1 MKRTRKTDRSRQ
13 QMDSYDVRFW
23 DIKKLGNGTGAR
35 HRVRWSVDGR
45 EHCRSFKARPLADG
59 FLDGL
64 KDAVRRRRPFSPR
77 TGLPEA
83 ETAGGEMITWYAHA
97 RAYAEAKWGS
107 LAPVSRRSVAEA
119 LVTVTVA
126 LMGKEPGAPEPRVL
140 RQALFAWAFNP
151 ATRDTDPPP
160 EITVALDW
168 AGRASLPIADL
179 DDTAT
184 VRLALA
190 ACAQTLTGKAAAGS
204 TQRRK
209 RSVFYNALGYAV
221 EQGHLAANPVDRI
234 QWTAPAVAATV
245 DRRVV
250 VSPAQASKLLA
261 AVRGL
266 SDRGAHLEAF
276 YACLYYAALRP
287 SEAVMLRESD
297 LYLPAKGW
305 GRIGLAV
312 SASRAGR
319 SWTDHGT
326 ARQERGLKH
335 RAAHETR
342 TIPVP
347 PDLVRLL
354 RAHIRR
360 YGTTPD
366 GRIFQTARGG
376 ILQDSAY
383 SAVWADAR
391 AEALTPA
398 QCWSPLGRRPYDLRH
413 AAVSL
418 WLNSGVPATDVARRA
433 EHGVAVLLKI
443 YAHCIDG
450 QADAAN
456 QRITDAL
463 STPQAGTV
471 ISTV

>member
-1 MKRTRKTDRSRQ
+1 
-13 QMDSYDVRFW
+13 MDSYDVRFW
-23 DIKKLGNGTGAR
+23 DIKKLGNGSTAR
-35 HRVRWSVDGR
+35 FRVRWAVDGR
-45 EHCRSFKARPLADG
+45 EHCKSFKVRPLADG
-59 FLDGL
+59 FLTGL
-64 KDAVRRRRPFSPR
+64 KNAVRDRRPFSPH
-77 TGLPEA
+77 TGQPDA
-83 ETAGGEMITWYAHA
+83 ETTEEEMITWYEHA
-97 RAYAEAKWGS
+97 RAYTEAKWPN

-119 LVTVTVA
+119 LVTVTIA
-126 LMGKEPGAPEPRVL
+126 LATNGQGAPEPKVL

-151 ATRDTDPPP
+151 ATRDTSPPP
-160 EITVALDW
+160 RIAVALDW
-168 AGRASLPIADL
+168 AAGASLPISEL
-179 DDTAT
+179 EETAT

-190 ACAQTLTGKAAAGS
+190 ACAKTLAGKPAAGS

-221 EQGHLAANPVDRI
+221 EQGHLASNPVDRI
-234 QWTAPAVAATV
+234 QWTAPAVAQSV

-250 VSPAQASKLLA
+250 VSPGQARKLLA

-287 SEAVMLRESD
+287 SEAVMVRETD
-297 LYLPAKGW
+297 LYLPAQGW
-305 GRIGLAV
+305 GRSVLAT

-319 SWTDHGT
+319 SWTDHCT

-342 TIPVP
+342 TVPIPP
-347 PDLVRLL
+347 ELVKLL
-354 RAHIRR
+354 RAHIKK

-366 GRIFQTARGG
+366 GRVFQTARSG
-376 ILQDSAY
+376 IIQDSAY

-391 AEALTPA
+391 KNALTDA
-398 QCWSPLGRRPYDLRH
+398 QFQSPLGRRPYDLRH

-418 WLNSGVPATDVARRA
+418 WLNSGVPATEVARRA
-433 EHGVAVLLKI
+433 GHGVAVLLKI

-456 QRITDAL
+456 RRITDAL
-463 STPQAGTV
+463 GTKEGDDGKPAA
-471 ISTV
+471 

>member
-1 MKRTRKTDRSRQ
+1 
-13 QMDSYDVRFW
+13 MDSYDVRFW
-23 DIKKLGNGTGAR
+23 DIKKLGNGPGAR
-35 HRVRWSVDGR
+35 HRVRWAVDGR
-45 EHCRSFKARPLADG
+45 EHCKSFKARPLADG

-64 KDAVRRRRPFSPR
+64 KDAVRDRRPFDPR

-83 ETAGGEMITWYAHA
+83 DTTGDELVTWYQHA

-126 LMGKEPGAPEPRVL
+126 LTAKEPGAPEAKLL
-140 RQALFAWAFNP
+140 RQALVGWAFNP
-151 ATRDTDPPP
+151 ATRQLDPPP
-160 EITVALDW
+160 ETAAALDW
-168 AGRASLPIADL
+168 AERASLPVAAL
-179 DDTAT
+179 EDTAT
-184 VRLALA
+184 VRLALG
-190 ACAQTLTGKAAAGS
+190 ACARNLTGKAAAGS

-221 EQGHLAANPVDRI
+221 EQGHLPANPVDRI
-234 QWTAPAVAATV
+234 QWTTPAVAQSV

-250 VSPAQASKLLA
+250 VSPAQARSLLA
-261 AVRGL
+261 AVRAQSG
-266 SDRGAHLEAF
+266 RGEHLEAF
-276 YACLYYAALRP
+276 FGCLYYAAERP
-287 SEAVMLRESD
+287 SEAVMLREND
-297 LYLPAKGW
+297 LHLPKKGW
-305 GRIGLAV
+305 GRIDLAA
-312 SASRAGR
+312 SASRAGTA
-319 SWTDHGT
+319 WTDHGT

-342 TIPVP
+342 STPIPP
-347 PDLVRLL
+347 ELVRLL
-354 RAHIRR
+354 RAHIKR

-376 ILQDSAY
+376 LLQDSGY
-383 SAVWADAR
+383 NEVWTEAR
-391 AEALTPA
+391 QKALTPA
-398 QCWSPLGRRPYDLRH
+398 QYRSPLGRRPYDLRH

-418 WLNSGVPATDVARRA
+418 WLNSGVPATEVARRA
-433 EHGVAVLLKI
+433 GHGVAVLLKI

-463 STPQAGTV
+463 GTTEPGPGDEGDAGSEQAA
-471 ISTV
+471 

>member
-1 MKRTRKTDRSRQ
+1 
-13 QMDSYDVRFW
+13 MDSYDVRFW
-23 DIKKLGNGTGAR
+23 DIKKLGNGPGAR
-35 HRVRWSVDGR
+35 HRVRWAVDGR
-45 EHCRSFKARPLADG
+45 EHCKSFKARSLADG

-64 KDAVRRRRPFSPR
+64 KDAVRDRRPFDPR

-83 ETAGGEMITWYAHA
+83 DTTGDELVTWYQHA

-126 LMGKEPGAPEPRVL
+126 LTAKEPGAPEAKVL
-140 RQALFAWAFNP
+140 RQALFGWAFNP
-151 ATRDTDPPP
+151 ATRQLDPPP
-160 EITVALDW
+160 ETAAALDW
-168 AGRASLPIADL
+168 AERASLPVAAL
-179 DDTAT
+179 EDTAT
-184 VRLALA
+184 VRLALG
-190 ACAQTLTGKAAAGS
+190 ACARNLTGKAAAGS

-221 EQGHLAANPVDRI
+221 EQGHLPANPVDRI
-234 QWTAPAVAATV
+234 QWTTPAVAQSV

-250 VSPAQASKLLA
+250 VSPAQARSLLA
-261 AVRGL
+261 AVRAQSG
-266 SDRGAHLEAF
+266 RGEHLEAF
-276 YACLYYAALRP
+276 FGCLYYAAERP
-287 SEAVMLRESD
+287 SEAVMLREND
-297 LYLPAKGW
+297 LHLPKKGW
-305 GRIGLAV
+305 GRIDLAA
-312 SASRAGR
+312 SASRAGTA
-319 SWTDHGT
+319 WTDHGT

-342 TIPVP
+342 STPIPP
-347 PDLVRLL
+347 ELVRLL
-354 RAHIRR
+354 RAHIKR

-376 ILQDSAY
+376 LLQDSGY
-383 SAVWADAR
+383 NEVWTEAR
-391 AEALTPA
+391 QKALTPA
-398 QCWSPLGRRPYDLRH
+398 QYRSPLGRRPYDLRH

-418 WLNSGVPATDVARRA
+418 WLNSGVPATEVARRA
-433 EHGVAVLLKI
+433 GHGVAVLLKI

-463 STPQAGTV
+463 GTTEPGPGDEGDAGSEQAA
-471 ISTV
+471 

>member
-1 MKRTRKTDRSRQ
+1 
-13 QMDSYDVRFW
+13 MDSYDVRFW
-23 DIKKLGNGTGAR
+23 DTRKLGNGSTAR
-35 HRVRWSVDGR
+35 YRVRWAVDGR
-45 EHCRSFKARPLADG
+45 EHCKSFKARPLADG

-64 KDAVRRRRPFSPR
+64 KDAVRDRRPFNPR
-77 TGLPEA
+77 TGLPD
-83 ETAGGEMITWYAHA
+83 AGTTEEEMITWYGHA
-97 RAYAEAKWGS
+97 RAYAAAKWPNP
-107 LAPVSRRSVAEA
+107 APVSRRSVAEA
-119 LVTVTVA
+119 LVTVTIA
-126 LMGKEPGAPEPRVL
+126 LTTKEPGAPEPRVL
-140 RQALFAWAFNP
+140 RQALFGWAFNP
-151 ATRDTDPPP
+151 ATRDTGPPP
-160 EITVALDW
+160 EIAAALDW
-168 AGRASLPIADL
+168 AERASLPVADL
-179 DDTAT
+179 EDTAT

-190 ACAQTLTGKAAAGS
+190 ACARNLTGKPAAGS

-221 EQGHLAANPVDRI
+221 EQGHLASNPVDRI
-234 QWTAPAVAATV
+234 QWTTPAVAQSV

-250 VSPAQASKLLA
+250 VSPAQARTLLA

-287 SEAVMLRESD
+287 SEAVMLREAD
-297 LYLPAKGW
+297 LHLPAKRW
-305 GRIGLAV
+305 GRIDLAA
-312 SASRAGR
+312 SASRAGTA
-319 SWTDHGT
+319 WTDHGT

-342 TIPVP
+342 TIPIP
-347 PDLVRLL
+347 PDLAQLL

-376 ILQDSAY
+376 LIQDSAY
-383 SAVWADAR
+383 SAVWAEAR
-391 AEALTPA
+391 AKALTPA
-398 QCWSPLGRRPYDLRH
+398 QFRSPLGRRPYDLRH

-418 WLNSGVPATDVARRA
+418 WLNSGVPATEVARRA
-433 EHGVAVLLKI
+433 GHGVAVLLKI

-456 QRITDAL
+456 QRITDAF
-463 STPQAGTV
+463 GTQGTKPEPGDEGDGD
-471 ISTV
+471 SEHAS

>member
-1 MKRTRKTDRSRQ
+1 
-13 QMDSYDVRFW
+13 MDSYDVRFW
-23 DIKKLGNGTGAR
+23 DIKKLGNGGTAR
-35 HRVRWSVDGR
+35 FRVRWAVAGR
-45 EHCRSFKARPLADG
+45 EHCKSFKARPLADG

-64 KDAVRRRRPFSPR
+64 KDAVRDRRPFNFR
-77 TGLPEA
+77 TGLPDT
-83 ETAGGEMITWYAHA
+83 ETIEEEMITWYEHA
-97 RAYAEAKWGS
+97 RAYTEAKWPN

-119 LVTVTVA
+119 LVTVTIA
-126 LMGKEPGAPEPRVL
+126 LATKEPGAPEGKVL
-140 RQALFAWAFNP
+140 RQALFAWAFSP
-151 ATRDTDPPP
+151 ATRDTSPPP
-160 EITVALDW
+160 EIAAALDW
-168 AGRASLPIADL
+168 AERASLPVAEL
-179 DDTAT
+179 EDTAT

-190 ACAQTLTGKAAAGS
+190 ACARNLTGKPAAGS

-221 EQGHLAANPVDRI
+221 EQGHLASNPVDRI
-234 QWTAPAVAATV
+234 QWTAPAVAQTV

-250 VSPAQASKLLA
+250 VSPAQARTLLA

-266 SDRGAHLEAF
+266 SGRGEHLEAF
-276 YACLYYAALRP
+276 YGCLYYAALRP

-297 LYLPAKGW
+297 LHLPRNGW
-305 GRIGLAV
+305 GRIVLAA
-312 SASRAGR
+312 SASRAGTA
-319 SWTDHGT
+319 WTDDGT

-335 RAAHETR
+335 RAEHETR

-347 PDLVRLL
+347 PELVKLL
-354 RAHIRR
+354 RAHIKR

-366 GRIFQTARGG
+366 GRVFQTSRGG

-383 SAVWADAR
+383 GEVWDQAR
-391 AEALTPA
+391 KQALTPA
-398 QCWSPLGRRPYDLRH
+398 QYRSPLGRRPYDLRH

-418 WLNSGVPATDVARRA
+418 WLNSGVPATEVARRA
-433 EHGVAVLLKI
+433 GHGVAVLLKI

-463 STPQAGTV
+463 GVQETQPEAGDEGDDDIEQA
-471 ISTV
+471 S